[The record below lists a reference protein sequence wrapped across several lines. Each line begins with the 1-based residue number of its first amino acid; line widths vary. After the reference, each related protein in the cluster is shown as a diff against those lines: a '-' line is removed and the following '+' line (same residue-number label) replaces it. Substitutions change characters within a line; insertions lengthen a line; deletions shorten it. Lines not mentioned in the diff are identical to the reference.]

1 MGPMLLTLR
10 ALAGS
15 AHLGPTLAV
24 TTITVVLASAS
35 ELELWRVAVMGAMTL
50 ANQLSI
56 GWSNDAIDAA
66 RDREAHRRD
75 KPIVRGEVSARTV
88 MTLAIGAAL
97 TAVGLS
103 VLLGLA
109 LAVVHLVALAAGWL
123 YNARLKSGL
132 TATLC
137 YMVGF
142 GLIPLM
148 VTLARADPRPAA
160 AWAIVVGGMLGLAAH
175 FANVLPDLSDDRRH
189 GIRSLPHLLG
199 ARVSG
204 AIALIAL
211 AAASVLAIVSAGIMT
226 PVMVIGAT
234 ATAVLLAAGVVT
246 VVRRPTSRLL
256 FRLIML
262 AALAVVVTLTG
273 AAPAIVA

>member
-50 ANQLSI
+50 ANQLSL

-66 RDREAHRRD
+66 RDREAHRCD

-160 AWAIVVGGMLGLAAH
+160 VWAIAVGGMLGLAAH
-175 FANVLPDLSDDRRH
+175 FANVLPDLCDDRRH
-189 GIRSLPHLLG
+189 RHGSAARSRGRDGGAPTDVTPAVSPHHARG
-199 ARVSG
+199 ARGRRHPDGSG
-204 AIALIAL
+204 TRHRGL
-211 AAASVLAIVSAGIMT
+211 A
-226 PVMVIGAT
+226 
-234 ATAVLLAAGVVT
+234 
-246 VVRRPTSRLL
+246 
-256 FRLIML
+256 ML
-262 AALAVVVTLTG
+262 R
-273 AAPAIVA
+273 VANTDR